1 MNYKAIIFDLDDTL
15 IDFQAAQSRGLNFI
29 YHHFFASCE
38 LADFTQAYESINRRL
53 WDAVGDGQMLPR
65 EVGLERFRALSSH
78 LRVSVDFE
86 HVAATYELKI
96 SETVE
101 WMPGAKAC
109 IKQLSPNYRLGIVT
123 NGLQA
128 AQRRKLSHM
137 GVSDDFHSVVISE
150 EFGVAKPHPHVFKHI
165 LGQMDCLPEACLM
178 VGDSLGS
185 DYQGAMNVGMDFCW
199 FNPHHQALP
208 SMYARPRM
216 EVAHLSGLMILE
228 EA

>member
-15 IDFQAAQSRGLNFI
+15 IDFQTAQSRGLNFI
-29 YHHFFASCE
+29 YHHFFAFCE
-38 LADFTQAYESINRRL
+38 LADFTQAYELINRRL

-65 EVGLERFRALSSH
+65 EVGIERFRALSNY
-78 LRVSVDFE
+78 LGVNIDFE
-86 HVAATYELKI
+86 YVAATYELKI

-109 IKQLSPNYRLGIVT
+109 IKQLSQYYRLGMVT

-128 AQRRKLSHM
+128 AQQRKLSHM
-137 GVSDDFHSVVISE
+137 DVSDSFHSVVISE
-150 EFGVAKPHPHVFKHI
+150 ELGVAKPDPYVFKYI
-165 LGQMDCLPEACLM
+165 LRKMECLPEACLM
-178 VGDSLGS
+178 VGDSLSS

-199 FNPHHQALP
+199 FNPSHQDLP
-208 SMYARPRM
+208 SIYARPKM
-216 EVAHLSGLMILE
+216 EVNHLGELMVLE